1 MTATE
6 TFLTLHIGGAHFST
20 CLFNQD
26 TGAMVPQG
34 YQRIPVSYKVGL
46 NTLLQIWAN
55 TIADLP
61 AEHLANLAGCAV
73 SVPLPFIDPKAQ
85 YIPACAERYAKL
97 YPICLVEFF
106 AEILNLQPADVQ
118 LHYNGTAYLKGE
130 LFARP
135 GLDVPGVAGVHFGTD
150 ISASVITNEGIQCLG
165 WETKRYLNKRAND
178 YLSAQALMRNY
189 HYETGISVMNV
200 GQLTELSRDYASA
213 RQVLKDFLRRALSFL
228 CREAAN
234 SHIHTV
240 VLGGDIVRYNLDFFH
255 HLKQELS
262 TRVTCWSNR
271 DDTFHRGLFLLFQK
285 SEQQQS
291 LVEF

>member
-20 CLFNQD
+20 CLFNRE
-26 TGAMVPQG
+26 TGGIVPQS
-34 YQRIPVSYKVGL
+34 YQRIPVSYKVGQ
-46 NTLLQIWAN
+46 NMLLQIWAN
-55 TIADLP
+55 AIADLP
-61 AEHLANLAGCAV
+61 AKHLANLTGCAV

-106 AEILNLQPADVQ
+106 AEILNLQPEDVQ

-150 ISASVITNEGIQCLG
+150 LSASVITGGGIQHLG
-165 WETKRYLNKRAND
+165 WESKRYLNKRAND
-178 YLSAQALMRNY
+178 YLSAQALMRGY
-189 HYETGISVMNV
+189 HQETGISVMNV
-200 GQLTELSRDYASA
+200 GQLTALSKESVAARD
-213 RQVLKDFLRRALSFL
+213 VLKDFLRRALSFL
-228 CREAAN
+228 VREAAN

-240 VLGGDIVRYNLDFFH
+240 VLGGDLVRYNLDFFQN
-255 HLKQELS
+255 LKEELS
-262 TRVTCWSNR
+262 TRITCWSNR
-271 DDTFHRGLFLLFQK
+271 DDTFHRGLFQLFQE
-285 SEQQQS
+285 SEQHVS
-291 LVEF
+291 LIEF